1 MPRNEIWH
9 KFAISW
15 KALLFQYFRSYG
27 CQQIKQLLSI
37 QHIENQTLV
46 ALDARITKTK
56 KKVEFTIDKMEEN
69 IVRATKKPIVDEEL
83 SSSTDQEDSCDDE
96 QNISKRRHKR
106 HNKDEKL

>member
-1 MPRNEIWH
+1 MKSDI
-9 KFAISW
+9 FAISW

-56 KKVEFTIDKMEEN
+56 KKVEFTIDKKEEN
-69 IVRATKKPIVDEEL
+69 NDVRTFKKPTVNQEL
-83 SSSTDQEDSCDDE
+83 SSSTDQEDCCDNE
-96 QNISKRRHKR
+96 QNISKRRPKSKSNER
-106 HNKDEKL
+106 K